1 MIKERAMTL
10 SALHG
15 YPRIGG
21 RRELKRATE
30 RYWDG
35 KVTADELQETARG
48 LRLEAWQRMRDSGIN
63 LIPSNTFSFYDQALD
78 TTAMVGAVPPRYQW
92 QAGGNAQVDL
102 DTFFAMARGAQNDGI
117 DVTAMEMTKWFDTN
131 YHYIVPEFDTT
142 TSFRLASTKPLDEYL
157 EAREAGI
164 ETVPV
169 LVGPLTYLLIGKGF
183 DADGALDHDYDR
195 LALLPALLD
204 VYAEMLG
211 RLRDA
216 GAQWVQF
223 DEPVL
228 VQDRSSEELAALTTA
243 YETLS
248 SQSGETKLLVTTY
261 FGDVDEAYPTLTN
274 LPVEAI
280 GLDFHRGLR
289 NADLVREHGLP
300 DGKSLVAGVVDGRN
314 IWINDHAASLT
325 LLEEL
330 SSIVGAERLVV
341 SSSCSLIHTPI
352 EIGREDRLDDELK
365 SWLAFANQKVDEVA
379 VLTAALDSREDVAD
393 QLATNAAAL
402 DSRRTSARTNNAAVH
417 DRVAATTESDY
428 RRPGNVEERRT
439 AQRTRLKLPAYP
451 TTTIGSFPQT
461 PELRR
466 SRRQLNAGDID
477 ESAYEREIEHEIEK
491 VIRLQE
497 EIGIDVLVHGEPE
510 RNDMVEYFG
519 EQLDGFAFT
528 RFGWVQSFG
537 SRYVKPPI
545 IVGDVSRPGAMTV
558 RWSSYAQSLSKRP
571 VKGMLTGPV
580 TILNWSFVRDDQ
592 PRGDTCRQIALALR
606 DEVADLEASGIAI
619 IQVDEP
625 ALREG
630 VPLRHADWAYYLG
643 WAVDCFTLATSGVR
657 DETQIQSHMC
667 YVQLADVI
675 ESVSDL
681 EADVLLIFNARS
693 DAEGLEAFRDSGYDK
708 EIGLGVYDIHSPR
721 VAPTEEMTDNIRQA
735 ATVLDPANMW
745 VNPDCGLKT
754 RRYEET
760 ISSLENMVAA
770 ARLARA
776 ES

>member
-1 MIKERAMTL
+1 MTL

>member
-1 MIKERAMTL
+1 MTL
-10 SALHG
+10 SAIHG

-48 LRLEAWQRMRDSGIN
+48 LRLEAWQRMRDAGID
-63 LIPSNTFSFYDQALD
+63 LIPSNTFSFYDQVLD

-92 QAGGNAQVDL
+92 QSGGDAQVDL
-102 DTFFAMARGAQNDGI
+102 DTFFAMARGAQDDGI

-131 YHYIVPEFDTT
+131 YHYIVPEFDPT

-169 LVGPLTYLLIGKGF
+169 LVGPLSYLLIGKGF
-183 DADGALDHDYDR
+183 DADGALDHGYDR

-228 VQDRSSEELAALTTA
+228 VQDRSSEELAALQTA

-248 SQSGETKLLVTTY
+248 SQSGETSLLVTTY
-261 FGDVDEAYPTLTN
+261 FGDVDEAYPTLSN

-314 IWINDHAASLT
+314 IWINDHAASLE
-325 LLEEL
+325 LLGSL
-330 SSIVGAERLVV
+330 GALVGAERLVV
-341 SSSCSLIHTPI
+341 STSCSLIHAPI

-379 VLTAALDSREDVAD
+379 VLTSALDNREDVAD
-393 QLATNAAAL
+393 QLAANAAAL
-402 DSRRTSARTNNAAVH
+402 ESRRTSARTNNAAVR
-417 DRVAATTESDY
+417 DRVAATTENDY

-439 AQRTRLKLPAYP
+439 AQRARLNLPAYP

-466 SRRQLNAGDID
+466 SRRQLNSGEID
-477 ESAYEREIEHEIEK
+477 EAAYEREIEHEIEK

-497 EIGIDVLVHGEPE
+497 EIGLDVLVHGEPE

-545 IVGDVSRPGAMTV
+545 IFGDVSRPGAMTV
-558 RWSSYAQSLSKRP
+558 RWSSYAQSLSDRP

-606 DEVADLEASGIAI
+606 DEVADLEAAGIAI

-630 VPLRHADWAYYLG
+630 VPLRHADWASYLG
-643 WAVDCFTLATSGVR
+643 WAVPCFTLATSGVR

-735 ATVLDPANMW
+735 STVLDPANMW

-760 ISSLENMVAA
+760 VSSLENMVAA

-776 ES
+776 GS